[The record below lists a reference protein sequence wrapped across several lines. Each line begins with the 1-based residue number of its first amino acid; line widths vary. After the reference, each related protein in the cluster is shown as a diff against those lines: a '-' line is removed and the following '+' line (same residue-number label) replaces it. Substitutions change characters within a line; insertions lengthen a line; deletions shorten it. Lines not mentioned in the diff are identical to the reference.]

1 MPLTY
6 KTLLVFYYLVG
17 FTLLVKLGILIM
29 LLVQGVLVYL

>member
-17 FTLLVKLGILIM
+17 FTLLVKLGILM